1 MTLVELS
8 GQTRKVVTS
17 EREAVLAR
25 VQDLR
30 RQAELLHAIVDHVDC
45 DLANAEL
52 LLRRM
57 DEVLGVAPQLPF
69 DALHEELRGQRLR
82 EVAVE
87 VLRAKRT
94 AGTVIHYRE
103 WFTLL
108 SQHGVRV
115 GGKDPMATFLTQI
128 GKAHEVENVKPRSG
142 LYRLKAL

>member
-1 MTLVELS
+1 MALVELS
-8 GQTRKVVTS
+8 GQARKVVAG
-17 EREAVLAR
+17 EREAVVAR

-30 RQAELLHAIVDHVDC
+30 RQAELLHAVVDQVDS
-45 DLANAEL
+45 DLASAEL

-87 VLRAKRT
+87 VLRAKRSI
-94 AGTVIHYRE
+94 GTVIHYRE
-103 WFTLL
+103 WFDLL
-108 SQHGVRV
+108 SQHGLRV

-128 GKAHEVENVKPRSG
+128 GKASAVESVKPRSG

>member
-1 MTLVELS
+1 MALVELS
-8 GQTRKVVTS
+8 GKTREVVAG
-17 EREAVLAR
+17 EREAVLGR
-25 VQDLR
+25 VLDLR
-30 RQAELLHAIVDHVDC
+30 RQAELLHAIVDQLDS

-82 EVAVE
+82 EIAVE
-87 VLRAKRT
+87 VLRAKKS

-103 WFTLL
+103 WFELL
-108 SQHGVRV
+108 SEKGVRV

-128 GKAHEVENVKPRSG
+128 GKAPQVESVRPRSG